1 MNSVPIKIKPNK
13 FMNPEELLNKLMEC
27 VEFGKVNK
35 NAPFPPAMKGQD
47 GADELTRLALDMGIQ
62 PTLILNEALIKGQEK
77 SEYFFQFIE
86 ADSKIASYLCYGHIP
101 CTVGSYG
108 LYWIATHNNYRG
120 KGMGKLILEKTH
132 ETIKNRNGRM
142 VIAETSGTQ
151 KYISTRKFYENNGYK
166 AEAIIKDFYQ
176 TGDDK
181 IMYVFR
187 F

>member
-1 MNSVPIKIKPNK
+1 MNITYRNELKQSDVIEIKNIIESTGFFYDYEIPVAI
-13 FMNPEELLNKLMEC
+13 EL
-27 VEFGKVNK
+27 V
-35 NAPFPPAMKGQD
+35 
-47 GADELTRLALDMGIQ
+47 
-62 PTLILNEALIKGQEK
+62 NEALIKGQEK

-86 ADSKIASYLCYGHIP
+86 ADGKIASYLCYGHIP

-142 VIAETSGTQ
+142 IIAETSGTQ

>member
-1 MNSVPIKIKPNK
+1 MNITYRNELKQSDVIEIKNIIESTGFFYDYEIPVAI
-13 FMNPEELLNKLMEC
+13 EL
-27 VEFGKVNK
+27 V
-35 NAPFPPAMKGQD
+35 
-47 GADELTRLALDMGIQ
+47 
-62 PTLILNEALIKGQEK
+62 NEALIKGQEK

-142 VIAETSGTQ
+142 IIAETSGTQ

>member
-1 MNSVPIKIKPNK
+1 MNITYRNELKQSDVIEIKNIIESTGFFYDYEIPVAI
-13 FMNPEELLNKLMEC
+13 EL
-27 VEFGKVNK
+27 V
-35 NAPFPPAMKGQD
+35 
-47 GADELTRLALDMGIQ
+47 
-62 PTLILNEALIKGQEK
+62 NEALIKGQEK

-142 VIAETSGTQ
+142 IIAETSGTQ
-151 KYISTRKFYENNGYK
+151 KYISTRKLYENNGYK

>member
-1 MNSVPIKIKPNK
+1 MNITYRNELKQSDVIEIKNIIESTGFFYDYEIPVAI
-13 FMNPEELLNKLMEC
+13 EL
-27 VEFGKVNK
+27 V
-35 NAPFPPAMKGQD
+35 
-47 GADELTRLALDMGIQ
+47 
-62 PTLILNEALIKGQEK
+62 NEALIKGQEK

-86 ADSKIASYLCYGHIP
+86 ADNKIASYLCYGHIP

-142 VIAETSGTQ
+142 IIAETSGTQ

>member
-1 MNSVPIKIKPNK
+1 MNITYRNELKQSDVIEIKNIIESTGFFYDYEIP
-13 FMNPEELLNKLMEC
+13 
-27 VEFGKVNK
+27 V
-35 NAPFPPAMKGQD
+35 
-47 GADELTRLALDMGIQ
+47 GIE
-62 PTLILNEALIKGQEK
+62 IVNEALIKGQEK

-142 VIAETSGTQ
+142 IIAETSGTQ

>member
-1 MNSVPIKIKPNK
+1 MNITYRNELKQSDVIEIKNIIESTGFFYDYEIPVAI
-13 FMNPEELLNKLMEC
+13 EL
-27 VEFGKVNK
+27 V
-35 NAPFPPAMKGQD
+35 
-47 GADELTRLALDMGIQ
+47 
-62 PTLILNEALIKGQEK
+62 NEALIKGQEK

>member
-1 MNSVPIKIKPNK
+1 MNITYRNELKQSDVIEIKNIIESTGFFYDYEIPVAI
-13 FMNPEELLNKLMEC
+13 EL
-27 VEFGKVNK
+27 V
-35 NAPFPPAMKGQD
+35 
-47 GADELTRLALDMGIQ
+47 
-62 PTLILNEALIKGQEK
+62 NEALIKGQEK

-86 ADSKIASYLCYGHIP
+86 ADGKIASYLCYGHIP